1 MCSLRRMD
9 GRYERMNTGI
19 YEDYR
24 DGILD
29 ESEYLAMRKHYSEEA
44 DRLRLEEPC
53 NLADR
58 FCSLPVVYD
67 DRYTGGKYVT
77 GYGGGDRTVPDRR
90 TAVRKERRKITFV
103 TTGRD
108 HTLPVLFSRCGR
120 NGSDGASRIN
130 CFGVMP
136 YFFLNSR

>member
-44 DRLRLEEPC
+44 DRLREEINRMLTDQDSYAEDYRLNDTLTDLVRKYAEFPA
-53 NLADR
+53 LTEEIVEAFIADIR
-58 FCSLPVVYD
+58 VH
-67 DRYTGGKYVT
+67 TGGGLKIVFRFEDELKQLT
-77 GYGGGDRTVPDRR
+77 DL
-90 TAVRKERRKITFV
+90 AEKRKEKIQHDDTE
-103 TTGRD
+103 
-108 HTLPVLFSRCGR
+108 
-120 NGSDGASRIN
+120 
-130 CFGVMP
+130 
-136 YFFLNSR
+136 